1 MTYILTHMWHSRIRV
16 YIIILIMLFGCTDWI
31 RRLRLTLTSSK
42 HIDTLKIKLTVIILN
57 ILNNDII

>member
-1 MTYILTHMWHSRIRV
+1 MWHSRIRV